1 MPVPTDPFKAT
12 EGMRQ
17 FMSCAF
23 CGKDIPSLY
32 PFSMCPTCGQP
43 IETAI
48 PSKDPKMAKTL
59 G

>member
-1 MPVPTDPFKAT
+1 
-12 EGMRQ
+12 
-17 FMSCAF
+17 MSCAF